1 MPSTPAASV
10 IGRRSFL
17 RWSGLAAGAVGGATL
32 LAACGGGS
40 DAGSAPAAPGSNA
53 YGREAI
59 QLSWI
64 KNTEFA
70 GEYMADSR
78 GYYREAGFEGIDLL
92 AGGSASTGVEA
103 NLVSGN
109 CWAGL
114 SAPALTAPAV
124 LQGAPLKIVGATYQK
139 NPFCIVSGAGN
150 PIPEPRA
157 MIGKRIGVQDS
168 NDQVWN
174 GLLRA
179 NGIDP
184 AQITRVPV
192 QFDAAPLTTG
202 EIDGYLAYIT
212 NEPNSL
218 TRRGFP
224 NTTFLFADHGLP
236 LVAETVTVLQETID
250 NERAKLKAF
259 LRAEVR
265 GWNDAVRDIPGVARL
280 TVETYGRDLGLD
292 IPGQVKEATDQNALV
307 VTDDTRANGLFT
319 MTDVLVEE
327 NLRALSLAGSTIA
340 REQLFDLSLL
350 TEVYAEDPSLRV
362 ALP

>member
-1 MPSTPAASV
+1 VPLHRPLD
-10 IGRRSFL
+10 RRAFL
-17 RWSGLAAGAVGGATL
+17 RATGLVAGTAV
-32 LAACGGGS
+32 LAACGGGGG
-40 DAGSAPAAPGSNA
+40 DPAAPGSGQ

-64 KNTEFA
+64 KNTEFN
-70 GEYMADSR
+70 GEYTADSR

-114 SAPALTAPAV
+114 SAPVLTAPAI

-139 NPFCIVSGAGN
+139 NPFCIVSRATD
-150 PIPEPRA
+150 PLPEPRA

-168 NDQVWN
+168 NDQVW
-174 GLLRA
+174 GALLKA

-184 AQITRVPV
+184 GQITRVPV
-192 QFDAAPLTTG
+192 QYDATPLTTR
-202 EIDGYLAYIT
+202 EIDGYLGYIT
-212 NEPNSL
+212 NEPNTL
-218 TRRGFP
+218 KVKGFA
-224 NTTFLFADHGLP
+224 TQSFLFADHGLP
-236 LVAETVTVLQETID
+236 LTAETVTVLQETID

-265 GWNDAVRDIPGVARL
+265 GWNDAVRDPQGATRL
-280 TVETYGRDLGLD
+280 AVENYGRDLGLSYD
-292 IPGQVKEATDQNALV
+292 EQLLEATDQNALV
-307 VTDDTRANGLFT
+307 VTPDTRANGLFT
-319 MTDVLVEE
+319 MTDQLVEE
-327 NLRALSLAGSTIA
+327 NLAALRLAGAPVS
-340 REQLFDLSLL
+340 REQLFDLSLI

-362 ALP
+362 QFA